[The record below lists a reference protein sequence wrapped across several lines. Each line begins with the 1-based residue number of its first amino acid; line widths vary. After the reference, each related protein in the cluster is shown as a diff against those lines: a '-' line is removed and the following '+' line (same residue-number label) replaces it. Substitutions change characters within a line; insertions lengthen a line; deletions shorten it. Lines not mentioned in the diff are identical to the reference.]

1 VSKLIT
7 FLRQRLTEDAEAIR
21 LRDLNLPIHF
31 VGCYYYSNTLDA
43 GLHCDCNEDA
53 SAEKKYIADIHSKH
67 KIIDRC
73 RNMPDVLLLLALPYK
88 DHPDYEE
95 AISQVSQGS

>member
-7 FLRQRLTEDAEAIR
+7 FLRHRLTEDAEAVR

-31 VGCYYYSNTLDA
+31 VGCWYYSNNLDA
-43 GLHCDCNEDA
+43 HIECDCNEDDRA
-53 SAEKKYIADIHSKH
+53 AKKYIEDIRSKH
-67 KIIDRC
+67 KIIDIC
-73 RNMPDVLLLLALPYK
+73 RNMPDVLLQLALPYK

-95 AISQVSQGS
+95 AISQTSQGS